1 MPSKFLQLHTLT
13 SYPATLLNRD
23 DAGLAK
29 RLPFGGETRL
39 RVSSQCLKRHWRR
52 SESEHALGQI
62 AYNESTAPLTVRS
75 RLTFHREI
83 FQPLVDKEGVSEER
97 AAAVTEALIDAL
109 LGKSKGRAAKAAK
122 ENDDEEKAKAYE
134 DALETGQVTVL
145 GRPEVE
151 WLQRTAHEILAANEK
166 PQDIAKAVKEH
177 FKKEAKKNLAELR
190 DQLGMGL
197 DAALFGRMVTSD
209 ILARYDAAVHVAHAF
224 TVHAA
229 EVEPDY
235 FSAVDDIVQ
244 EEGEL
249 GSGHINTM
257 ELTSGLYYSYVV
269 VDVPLLVSNLTGC
282 ARADWTEVD
291 RALAAE
297 VVRRLVHLV
306 ATTTPGAKL
315 GSTAPYSVAQM
326 MLVEAGSE
334 APRTLAN
341 AFAEPVRSSG
351 QIVSDTYERLA
362 AHLADLDQAYGVPSD
377 GRQALA
383 LGPKDKLGNA
393 VGGFT
398 NLADLAAW
406 SAQRVAQ

>member
-1 MPSKFLQLHTLT
+1 MPSKFLQIHTLT

-23 DAGLAK
+23 DAGFAK
-29 RLPFGGETRL
+29 RLPFGGSTRL

-52 SESEHALGQI
+52 SESDHALGQI
-62 AYNESTAPLTVRS
+62 AYDEGTAPLTVRS

-83 FQPLVDKEGVSEER
+83 YQPLLADGVAEER
-97 AAAVTEALIDAL
+97 AYAVTEALIDAL

-122 ENDDEEKAKAYE
+122 DSEEAFVKATE
-134 DALETGQVTVL
+134 DALGTGQVTVL

-151 WLQRTAHEILAANEK
+151 WLKDRARDFLAAHDEPK
-166 PQDIAKAVKEH
+166 AIQKAVKEY
-177 FKKEAKKNLAELR
+177 FKKDAKKNLAQLA

-229 EVEPDY
+229 EIEPDY

-244 EEGEL
+244 AEGEL

-269 VDVPLLVSNLTGC
+269 IDVPLLVSNLEGC
-282 ARADWTEVD
+282 ARQDWSTVD
-291 RALAAE
+291 RTLAAE
-297 VVRRLVHLV
+297 VVRRFVHLV

-326 MLVEAGSE
+326 MVVEAGAE

-351 QIVSDTYERLA
+351 QIVSDTYDRLTE
-362 AHLADLDQAYGVPSD
+362 HLADLDQVYGAPSD

-383 LGPKDKLGNA
+383 LGPKERLGQA
-393 VGGFT
+393 VGRFV
-398 NLADLAAW
+398 NLGQLAEW
-406 SAQRVAQ
+406 SAEKVAE